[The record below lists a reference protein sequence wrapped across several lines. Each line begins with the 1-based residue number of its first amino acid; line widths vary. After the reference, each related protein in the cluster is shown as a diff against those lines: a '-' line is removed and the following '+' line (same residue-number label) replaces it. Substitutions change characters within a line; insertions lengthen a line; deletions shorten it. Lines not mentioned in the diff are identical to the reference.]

1 MDSDIETREFADL
14 SAFRR
19 DLLIVISGMETPKGL
34 EIKEELES
42 YYEDLINHG
51 RLYPNLDSLSESG
64 FIEKV
69 SLDARSNGYT
79 LTERGAAHLQ
89 ARSEWEHQRLGEFT
103 PDETVSVPEGTSPEV
118 TDTDSKADPVPKD
131 PEPPT
136 EEVEANTEQNA
147 DQADSQENSNPQG
160 DGDSDEGP
168 DILDQIEAD
177 FENFRDNLDE

>member
-1 MDSDIETREFADL
+1 MDSDIETSEFADL
-14 SAFRR
+14 SSFRR

-51 RLYPNLDSLSESG
+51 RLYPNLDTLSERG

-69 SLDARSNGYT
+69 SLDARSNGYN

-89 ARSEWEHQRLGEFT
+89 ARSEWEHQQLGEFS
-103 PDETVSVPEGTSPEV
+103 PDETVSVPEGTSLQE
-118 TDTDSKADPVPKD
+118 TDADSKVDPAPKD
-131 PEPPT
+131 TESPT
-136 EEVEANTEQNA
+136 EELEGNTEQNA
-147 DQADSQENSNPQG
+147 EQADSQENSNPQG

-177 FENFRDNLDE
+177 LENLRDNLDE